1 MDPCI
6 LLVRVLSGNSPVACL
21 HVFDYRLTQG
31 AFILVTGR
39 LGTIY
44 GHRKILLAGAGWWV
58 LCSFVNAFCNNFI
71 AFNLIRGLSGI
82 GGAMIVPN
90 AVAIIG
96 TTFPPG
102 RKRNLS
108 LGLFGAGAPI
118 GGWLGAFSAGL
129 LAELTPWKWLFIFM

>member
-1 MDPCI
+1 M
-6 LLVRVLSGNSPVACL
+6 
-21 HVFDYRLTQG
+21 
-31 AFILVTGR
+31 TGR

-44 GHRKILLAGAGWWV
+44 GHRNVLLAGAGWWV
-58 LCSFVNAFCNNFI
+58 LCTFVNAFCNNFV

-90 AVAIIG
+90 AVAVIG
-96 TTFPPG
+96 ITFPPG

-108 LGLFGAGAPI
+108 LGLFGAGAPV
-118 GGWLGAFSAGL
+118 GGWLGAFFAGI